1 MTYVS
6 GDSPPGDKLAVV
18 SFDLTLQGIK
28 DTTRKTK
35 NYTLNKIRRCSF
47 TIYDP
52 KEKPVRNIC
61 QNRVWTGF
69 IYIE

>member
-6 GDSPPGDKLAVV
+6 GDNPPGDKLAAA

-35 NYTLNKIRRCSF
+35 NYTLNKMRRCSF

-52 KEKPVRNIC
+52 KENQFEIDVRIVYV
-61 QNRVWTGF
+61 QALYT
-69 IYIE
+69 

>member
-6 GDSPPGDKLAVV
+6 GDNPPPGDKLAAV

-52 KEKPVRNIC
+52 KEKQLEIYVR
-61 QNRVWTGF
+61 
-69 IYIE
+69 IEHGQALYT

>member
-6 GDSPPGDKLAVV
+6 SDNPPGNKLAVV

-52 KEKPVRNIC
+52 RENQLEIYVR
-61 QNRVWTGF
+61 
-69 IYIE
+69 IEYGQALCT